1 MNDLEKAKNLLKN
14 KQYTFVAVSKGKII
28 KTSHERGVIPMLE
41 IIRDYQN
48 ILADTVIADKIIG
61 KAAALLL
68 VGHKVKQIYAE
79 VLSQQAKEVLDQYSI
94 VYQYE
99 KYVAYIQNRSKDGQ
113 CPMEKLTQ
121 NINDPQIAYS
131 SILQYYQ
138 EVLNIDLLKKD
149 DEAVK

>member
-28 KTSHERGVIPMLE
+28 TTSHKRGVIPMLE
-41 IIRDYQN
+41 IIRDHQN
-48 ILADTVIADKIIG
+48 ILAETVIADKIIG
-61 KAAALLL
+61 KAAALLAL
-68 VGHKVKQIYAE
+68 GYKVKQIYAE

-99 KYVAYIQNRSKDGQ
+99 KYVVYIQNRSKNGQ
-113 CPMEKLTQ
+113 CPIEKLTQ
-121 NINDPQIAYS
+121 NINDPKIAYFN
-131 SILQYYQ
+131 ILQYYR

-149 DEAVK
+149 EGAVK

>member
-48 ILADTVIADKIIG
+48 ILAETVIADKIIG

-68 VGHKVKQIYAE
+68 VGYKVKQIYAE
-79 VLSQQAKEVLDQYSI
+79 ILSQQAKEVLDQYSMF
-94 VYQYE
+94 YQYG
-99 KYVAYIQNRSKDGQ
+99 KYVDYIQNRSKNGQ

-121 NINDPQIAYS
+121 RINDPQIAYS
-131 SILQYYQ
+131 NILQYYR
-138 EVLNIDLLKKD
+138 EVLNIDLLKKG